1 MPRFILEWMH
11 DDQALIRHI
20 YAMHSL
26 FFSPMKALKDK
37 SPFVL
42 LSVDETLAAPGV
54 FGTAKG
60 KFSS

>member
-11 DDQALIRHI
+11 DDQALIRAYLC
-20 YAMHSL
+20 YAQL
-26 FFSPMKALKDK
+26 LFSPMKALKDK
-37 SPFVL
+37 APLSFSPL
-42 LSVDETLAAPGV
+42 MRLAAPGV

>member
-1 MPRFILEWMH
+1 MH

-42 LSVDETLAAPGV
+42 LSVDEALAAPGV